1 MEQPI
6 ISKHC
11 HALLDVPPI
20 YDDVTEIARGQT
32 PQSCQTNILIQNP
45 RLFPDQSPK
54 RSISRLFQAL
64 EKSLQNP
71 RLFPDF
77 PAPYDPWVLF

>member
-6 ISKHC
+6 KRKHC

-20 YDDVTEIARGQT
+20 YDDVMEIARGQT
-32 PQSCQTNILIQNP
+32 PPSCRTVILIHNS

-54 RSISRLFQAL
+54 TLNFPAIPGL
-64 EKSLQNP
+64 EKACSK
-71 RLFPDF
+71 FPTFSRF
-77 PAPYDPWVLF
+77 PGPV

>member
-6 ISKHC
+6 ISNHS

-20 YDDVTEIARGQT
+20 HRDDTEIARGHLA
-32 PQSCQTNILIQNP
+32 SCRTVILIQNS

-54 RSISRLFQAL
+54 TPNLQAIPGPQ
-64 EKSLQNP
+64 KACFKFMT
-71 RLFPDF
+71 FPEF
-77 PAPYDPWVLF
+77 SSPV

>member
-6 ISKHC
+6 KRKHC

-20 YDDVTEIARGQT
+20 YDDVMEIARGQT
-32 PQSCQTNILIQNP
+32 PPSCRTVILIQNS

-54 RSISRLFQAL
+54 TLNFPAIPG
-64 EKSLQNP
+64 LQNP

-77 PAPYDPWVLF
+77 PAPYEPCMK